1 MTYTTQSYQGPPDL
15 ADMLALVRAR
25 PRELM
30 LRFPSPADLYELV
43 NAHSTPELTRLWRAP
58 VGKLVGFALFNS
70 GDTYASLVMEYPPQE
85 LQSGLGDS
93 MIAWG
98 EAVFQ
103 SSYHGQATSLSASA
117 EEKDPARIELLERHG
132 FIRLDEETV
141 SMERALGED
150 IPLPELPAGF
160 TIRPLLGEA
169 EIPTWVAL
177 HRAAFGTENMTEDYR
192 QVMAQSPGY
201 NPDLDLVAVAPD
213 GRLAAYVFGSISA
226 EENALT
232 GRMIGYTDPVGTHP
246 DFQRL
251 GLCRALLLACLHR
264 LKERG
269 MDTARLGTGSWN
281 TAMQRA
287 AQSAGFQVCGRT
299 RLYEKEM
306 VGTGDNQPAN

>member
-1 MTYTTQSYQGPPDL
+1 MINPIQAYHGPSDL
-15 ADMLALVRAR
+15 ADMLALVQAR
-25 PRELM
+25 PREFV
-30 LRFPSPADLYELV
+30 LRFPSPADLHELM
-43 NAHSTPELTRLWRAP
+43 NTQENPELTRLWRAP
-58 VGKLVGFALFNS
+58 DGRLVGFSILNS
-70 GDTYASLVMEYPPQE
+70 GDTYASLVMECPAQE

-103 SSYHGQATSLSASA
+103 GSYHGQATSLNASA
-117 EEKDPARIELLERHG
+117 DENDPARIELLERHG

-150 IPLPELPAGF
+150 IPQPELPAGF

-169 EIPTWVAL
+169 EIPAWVAL
-177 HRAAFGTENMTEDYR
+177 HRAAFGTENMAEDYR
-192 QVMAQSPGY
+192 RVMAQVPGY
-201 NPDLDLVAVAPD
+201 DPLLDLVAVAPD

-232 GRMIGYTDPVGTHP
+232 GRMIGYTDPVATHP
-246 DFQRL
+246 DFQQL
-251 GLCRALLLACLHR
+251 GLCRALLFACLYR

>member
-1 MTYTTQSYQGPPDL
+1 MAYTTEIYQGPPDL
-15 ADMLALVRAR
+15 ADMLALVQAR
-25 PRELM
+25 PRELL
-30 LRFPSPADLYELV
+30 LRFPSPADLHELV
-43 NAHSTPELTRLWRAP
+43 NVQGNPELTCLWRAAD
-58 VGKLVGFALFNS
+58 GRLVGFAIINS
-70 GDTYASLVMEYPPQE
+70 GDTYASLVMECPAQE
-85 LQSGLGDS
+85 LQSSLGDS

-98 EAVFQ
+98 EAVYR
-103 SSYHGQATSLSASA
+103 SSYPGQATSLSASV
-117 EEKDPARIELLERHG
+117 EENDPAHIELLERHG

-150 IPLPELPAGF
+150 IPQPELPAGF
-160 TIRPLLGEA
+160 MIRPPLGEA
-169 EIPTWVAL
+169 EIPAWVAL

-192 QVMAQSPGY
+192 RVMAQAPGY
-201 NPDLDLVAVAPD
+201 DPNLDLIAVAPD

-232 GRMIGYTDPVGTHP
+232 GRMIGYTDPVATHP

-251 GLCRALLLACLHR
+251 GLCRALLFACLHR

-281 TAMQRA
+281 TTMQRA
-287 AQSAGFQVCGRT
+287 AQSAGFQVCGQT

-306 VGTGDNQPAN
+306 VGTRDNQPAN